1 MVVRCLAVALLVS
14 GVAASA
20 AAEDYP
26 VVDVTVPAFGAQAPA
41 RYVDDTPIV
50 QDRIAQPWE
59 SVPRL
64 SGPRRVSDGIAV
76 PDGW

>member
-14 GVAASA
+14 GLASSA

-26 VVDVTVPAFGAQAPA
+26 VVDAPVPAFGTQAPA
-41 RYVDDTPIV
+41 RYVDDIPIV
-50 QDRIAQPWE
+50 QDLIAAPWE
-59 SVPRL
+59 VVTRS
-64 SGPRRVSDGIAV
+64 SAPRRKSDIAV